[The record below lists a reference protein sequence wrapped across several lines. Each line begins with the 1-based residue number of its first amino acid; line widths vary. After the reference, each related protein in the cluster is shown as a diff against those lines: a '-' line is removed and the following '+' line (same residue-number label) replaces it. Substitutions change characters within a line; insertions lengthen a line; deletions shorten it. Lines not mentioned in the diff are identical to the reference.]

1 MRAEIRKYDGTP
13 TIVIYYRSLFE
24 PLNQRDWAGTLC
36 GGRYELAFQI
46 MDRFL
51 KRLTQLGAKL
61 VFFGTGP
68 SRRADR
74 ITKDSNRK
82 YHEYW
87 LKIVDLVDKGTEIDK
102 ICKGHIPDNTNYPVK
117 LLAKRYGQF
126 RVPTEGDCKKEMV
139 AYAQSVGALA
149 IISNNSDFMIFEGSW
164 RFWCSKRIDFEKL
177 TAEEFDRSAVRQHL
191 GLQTIQQMAI
201 LSTLASGNVFLRSE
215 ETFSFLA
222 GHSNS
227 PEGKLGSVAEFVRR
241 PHDDVLVDIFG
252 LAANAG
258 DLRERFQKGLD
269 FYGTEGSLSD
279 GLDLNLFKEQDFHK
293 MWTGFPIEIIDCRV
307 ELRHDGP
314 SYLTLSIRLL
324 LRAAA
329 IIGYHRQPKH
339 TDHEFL
345 LFKKHD
351 SDYTEEIHPL
361 TFPQHVVPPTLEAMF
376 SEDPATR
383 VNLADTKLQLYSWII
398 SDSLDHRQLA
408 SIPPKLMPTVAAIYL
423 LAEAQLID
431 LFEADLLLEVAYQ
444 IAFQAYDMFRI
455 RYPKRLDPRAFRV
468 ALFYATICRYTTKAL
483 TAVGLD
489 TCQYPGY
496 PLFDGV
502 LFHNLYRKWARGLGE
517 IETIEQWRIYAD
529 IFVEP

>member
-1 MRAEIRKYDGTP
+1 
-13 TIVIYYRSLFE
+13 
-24 PLNQRDWAGTLC
+24 
-36 GGRYELAFQI
+36 

-293 MWTGFPIEIIDCRV
+293 MWTGFPIEIIDCR
-307 ELRHDGP
+307 
-314 SYLTLSIRLL
+314 
-324 LRAAA
+324 
-329 IIGYHRQPKH
+329 
-339 TDHEFL
+339 
-345 LFKKHD
+345 KHD